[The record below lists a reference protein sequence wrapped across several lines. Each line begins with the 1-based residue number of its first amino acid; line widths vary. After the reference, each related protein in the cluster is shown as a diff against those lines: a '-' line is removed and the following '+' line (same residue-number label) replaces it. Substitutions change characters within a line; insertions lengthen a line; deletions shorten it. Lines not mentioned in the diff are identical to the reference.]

1 MGDLDADAQRLF
13 DALRAHRMALAR
25 TEGVPPYIIA
35 SDRSLRDLSTL
46 RPRDERE
53 LLAVHGI
60 GPAKAARYG
69 AGFLLVVATERVR
82 SRGA

>member
-1 MGDLDADAQRLF
+1 
-13 DALRAHRMALAR
+13 
-25 TEGVPPYIIA
+25 
-35 SDRSLRDLSTL
+35 LRDLCAL

-69 AGFLLVVATERVR
+69 AGFLQVVRA
-82 SRGA
+82 GAL